1 MVTLEMPSTDA
12 ATCWRQNRDALLA
25 AIHREVNESAG
36 FNYLGSA

>member
-25 AIHREVNESAG
+25 AIHRELNESAG